1 MAATPSIRVVKQF
14 TYRDAPKQFSNR
26 YHFDGGSPSNNTKW
40 EALMDNVVN
49 AEKLIFSSAC
59 EIIEVLGFDAGS
71 DVAAF
76 SKVYSTAGT
85 VSTSGGA
92 LSPGDC
98 AAMGRWSTTQRTSK
112 NHPIYLFSYWH
123 NVLFNY
129 SVDQD
134 LVLAAQK
141 TAMQTYGDAWVSG
154 FSDGTITHHRAGP
167 NGAVA
172 QSFEIDPFVRHRDF
186 RN

>member
-1 MAATPSIRVVKQF
+1 MAATPSVRIVKQF

-26 YHFDGGSPSNNTKW
+26 YHFDGGVPADGTKW
-40 EALMDNVVN
+40 DTFMDNIVN
-49 AEKLIFSSAC
+49 AEKLIFSGAC
-59 EIIEVLGFDAGS
+59 TIIEAIGYNAGS
-71 DVAAF
+71 DVAVHA
-76 SKVYSTAGT
+76 KTYSTAGT
-85 VSTSGGA
+85 VTTTGGA

-98 AAMGRWSTTQRTSK
+98 AAMGKWTTTQRTSK

-129 SVDQD
+129 SLDQD
-134 LVLAAQK
+134 LVLESQE

-154 FSDGTITHHRAGP
+154 FTDGSIVHHRAGP

-172 QSFEIDPFVRHRDF
+172 QSFIIDEYVRHRDF